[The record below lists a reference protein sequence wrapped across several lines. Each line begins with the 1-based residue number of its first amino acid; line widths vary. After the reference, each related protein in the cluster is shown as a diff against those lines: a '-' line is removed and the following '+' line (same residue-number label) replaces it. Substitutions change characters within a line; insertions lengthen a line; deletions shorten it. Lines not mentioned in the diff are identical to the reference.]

1 MKKFLIAALVL
12 LVGLLAVRFILGGD
26 EDGWI
31 CSDGSWVKHGSPN
44 SPAPDTGCG
53 ETNNE
58 WQTQS
63 MDEIGITFKHPKD
76 TTFRKEI
83 ADDAGKIRVASFY
96 IEKGEAENPTYML
109 YAVYQPSETATE
121 KELDR
126 IKTGLSPG
134 TAKEITIDGYK
145 GIEGLTVI
153 SGPKNH
159 YVSAIVKDG
168 HLFTVSTFPVTEE
181 AKQLTNK
188 IIATFDFK

>member
-1 MKKFLIAALVL
+1 MKKYLLAALVL
-12 LVGLLAVRFILGGD
+12 LVGVVAVRFILGGN
-26 EDGWI
+26 EDNWI
-31 CSDGSWVKHGSPN
+31 CSDGSWIKHGNPS

-53 ETNNE
+53 DTKNE

-96 IEKGEAENPTYML
+96 IEKGGTDNPTYML
-109 YAVYQPSETATE
+109 YAVYQPNEVVTE
-121 KELDR
+121 KEIDR

-134 TAKEITIDGYK
+134 TVKEITIDGYK

-159 YVSAIVKDG
+159 YLSAIIKNG
-168 HLFTVSTFPVTEE
+168 RLFTVSTFPVTEE
-181 AKQLTNK
+181 AKQLTNQ